1 MSDAPTFESGFGDRG
16 RGRGRGGDRGGRGR
30 GERGRGERRGRGRG
44 RDGGDKKEWVPVT
57 KLGRLVKDGRIK
69 SLEEIYLFSLTIKEF
84 EIVDHFLGDS
94 LKDEVMKI
102 SPVQKQTQAG
112 QRTRFKAFVLVGD
125 NKGHVGLGW
134 KVASE
139 VANAI
144 RGALIAA
151 KLSTIPI
158 RTGYWG
164 AKFGLPHTVPG
175 KVSGRCGSVL
185 LRLVPAPRGTGIVA
199 AKVPKKVL
207 TAAGIQDCYTQA
219 DGKTKTQGNFLKAT
233 FAALK
238 QTYAYLT
245 PDNWAPTTFT
255 KSPYQEFTDF
265 LRDTKGGA
273 KQKKFVEA

>member
-1 MSDAPTFESGFGDRG
+1 MSAEGGFESGFGERGRGRGRGERGERGRGRGGRGRG
-16 RGRGRGGDRGGRGR
+16 RGRGRGGD
-30 GERGRGERRGRGRG
+30 
-44 RDGGDKKEWVPVT
+44 DKKEWVPVT
-57 KLGRLVKDGRIK
+57 KLGRLVKENKIK
-69 SLEEIYLFSLTIKEF
+69 SLEEIYLFSLAIKEF

-102 SPVQKQTQAG
+102 APVQKQTQAG

-151 KLSTIPI
+151 KLSTIPV

-164 AKFGLPHTVPG
+164 AKFGAPHTVPG

-185 LRLVPAPRGTGIVA
+185 FRLIPAPKGTGLVA

-207 TAAGIQDCYTQA
+207 TAAGIQDVYTQA
-219 DGKTKTQGNFLKAT
+219 DGKTRSMGNFLKAT
-233 FAALK
+233 FNALK

-245 PDNWAPTTFT
+245 PDNWTPTTFT
-255 KSPYQEFTDF
+255 KSPYQEYTDF
-265 LRDTKGGA
+265 LRDNKAGS
-273 KQKKFVEA
+273 KSKKFVEA

>member
-1 MSDAPTFESGFGDRG
+1 
-16 RGRGRGGDRGGRGR
+16 
-30 GERGRGERRGRGRG
+30 
-44 RDGGDKKEWVPVT
+44 
-57 KLGRLVKDGRIK
+57 
-69 SLEEIYLFSLTIKEF
+69 
-84 EIVDHFLGDS
+84 
-94 LKDEVMKI
+94 MKI
-102 SPVQKQTQAG
+102 APVQKQTQAG

-125 NKGHVGLGW
+125 QKGHVGLGW

-151 KLSTIPI
+151 KLSTIPV

-164 AKFGLPHTVPG
+164 AKFGQPHTVPG

-185 LRLVPAPRGTGIVA
+185 FRLIPAPRGTGLVS

-207 TAAGIQDCYTQA
+207 TAAGIQDVYTQA

-233 FAALK
+233 FNALK

-255 KSPYQEFTDF
+255 KSPYQEYTDF
-265 LRDTKGGA
+265 LRDNKAGTKS
-273 KQKKFVEA
+273 KKFVEA

>member
-1 MSDAPTFESGFGDRG
+1 M
-16 RGRGRGGDRGGRGR
+16 
-30 GERGRGERRGRGRG
+30 
-44 RDGGDKKEWVPVT
+44 PVT
-57 KLGRLVKDGRIK
+57 KLGRLVKGDKIK
-69 SLEEIYLFSLTIKEF
+69 TLEEVYLFSLAIKEF
-84 EIVDHFLGDS
+84 EIIDHFLGES

-102 SPVQKQTQAG
+102 APVQKQTQAG

-134 KVASE
+134 KVSSE

-151 KLSTIPI
+151 KLSTIPV

-175 KVSGRCGSVL
+175 KVSGKCGSVL
-185 LRLVPAPRGTGIVA
+185 FRLIPAPRGTGLVA

-219 DGKTKTQGNFLKAT
+219 DGKTRSMGNFLKAT
-233 FAALK
+233 FNALK

-245 PDNWAPTTFT
+245 PDNWTPTTFT
-255 KSPYQEFTDF
+255 KSPYQEYTDF
-265 LRDTKGGA
+265 LRDNKSGQ
-273 KQKKFVEA
+273 KSKKFDQ

>member
-1 MSDAPTFESGFGDRG
+1 MSDKPAEGGFEGGFGERGGRGRGRGERGRGGRGGRGRG
-16 RGRGRGGDRGGRGR
+16 RGRGRGGD
-30 GERGRGERRGRGRG
+30 
-44 RDGGDKKEWVPVT
+44 DKKEWVPVT
-57 KLGRLVKDGRIK
+57 KLGRLVKEGKIR
-69 SLEEIYLFSLTIKEF
+69 SLEEVYTFSLAIKEA
-84 EIVDHFLGDS
+84 EIIDQFLPD

-125 NKGHVGLGW
+125 SRGHVGLGW

-151 KLSTIPI
+151 KLSVIPV
-158 RTGYWG
+158 RMGYWG
-164 AKFGLPHTVPG
+164 TKFGAPHTVPC
-175 KVSGRCGSVL
+175 KVSGKCGSVL
-185 LRLVPAPRGTGIVA
+185 FRLIPAPRGTGIVS

-207 TAAGIQDCYTQA
+207 QSAGIIDVYTQA

-233 FAALK
+233 YAALA

-245 PDNWAPTTFT
+245 PDQWQPNSFT
-255 KSPYQEFTDF
+255 KSPFQEYTDF
-265 LRDTKGGA
+265 LRDNKGS
-273 KQKKFVEA
+273 KPKKLADSRD